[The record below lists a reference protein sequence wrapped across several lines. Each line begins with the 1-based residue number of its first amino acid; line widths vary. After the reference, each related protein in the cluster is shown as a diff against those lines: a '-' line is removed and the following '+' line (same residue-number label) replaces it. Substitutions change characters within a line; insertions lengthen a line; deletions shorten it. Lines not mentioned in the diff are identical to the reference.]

1 MHQSGS
7 SFNKL
12 EVFQELDRYGDSWKA
27 HMKKHKLKYMHFGT
41 GQASHDNTMW
51 RHILAEFGWEKGQY
65 LIVNNQTQC
74 LCVFQF
80 MRNTK
85 VDSSCGDFCQVHEGQ
100 LRPPAVPKHKC
111 D

>member
-12 EVFQELDRYGDSWKA
+12 EVFQELERYLDSWRD
-27 HMKKHKLKYMHFGT
+27 HMKKHKLKHRHFGT

-51 RHILAEFGWEKGQY
+51 RHILTEFGGEKGQD
-65 LIVNNQTQC
+65 LIVNHQTHC
-74 LCVFQF
+74 LYVFQF

-85 VDSSCGDFCQVHEGQ
+85 ADESFQDLVSFMKDN
-100 LRPPAVPKHKC
+100 C
-111 D
+111 DHRLF